1 MSAEP
6 ERRVPWGLMDILGV
20 VGLTVLGWAIVIV
33 LGAVFAP
40 APWRDLHSTSV
51 LLGLT
56 AILYV
61 VLYVAIVLVVVR
73 RVGWQAIGYRFPG
86 WEALL
91 GVIAFLPIWFG
102 LEAAIGAAATIWLN
116 HGKPIPS
123 NTTELFGTGGPASLG
138 ISGIVLVFVVAAVI
152 APIVEE
158 TFFRGL
164 LYQWLRG
171 HLGIVLSALISA
183 LIFGAAHGLPLLLP
197 VLITLGCIL
206 AAIFQRT
213 RSLYA
218 SMLLHAANNA
228 AAIAIVLVAPR

>member
-1 MSAEP
+1 MKAEP
-6 ERRVPWGLMDILGV
+6 SRRVPWGLADILGV
-20 VGLTVLGWAIVIV
+20 VGLTILGWAVVLV

-40 APWRDLHSTSV
+40 APWRDLHRTGT

-61 VLYVAIVLVVVR
+61 VLFLAIVLVVVR
-73 RVGWQAIGYRFPG
+73 RVGWQAVGYRFPG

-102 LEAAIGAAATIWLN
+102 LEALIGAAATIWLN

-123 NTTELFGTGGPASLG
+123 NTTELFGPGGPRSLG
-138 ISGIVLVFVVAAVI
+138 TASIVLVFLVAAVI

-171 HLGIVLSALISA
+171 RLGIILGVGISA

-197 VLITLGCIL
+197 VLFVLGCVL